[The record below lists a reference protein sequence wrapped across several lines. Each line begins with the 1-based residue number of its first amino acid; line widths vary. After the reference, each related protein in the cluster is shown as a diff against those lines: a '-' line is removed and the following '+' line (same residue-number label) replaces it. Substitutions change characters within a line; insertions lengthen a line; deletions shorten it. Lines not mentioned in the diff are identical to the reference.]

1 MCGQIRPVL
10 IAGPHHERLLLN
22 RWVNMNMEYFDILIA
37 IECVY
42 MLYSI

>member
-1 MCGQIRPVL
+1 MSACF
-10 IAGPHHERLLLN
+10 LN

-37 IECVY
+37 IECAY